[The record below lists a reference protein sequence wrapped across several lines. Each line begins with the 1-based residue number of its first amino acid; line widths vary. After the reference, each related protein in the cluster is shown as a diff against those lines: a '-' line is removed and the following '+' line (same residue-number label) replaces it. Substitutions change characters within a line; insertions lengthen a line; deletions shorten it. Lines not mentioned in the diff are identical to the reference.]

1 MTDQSDF
8 KTLLGKLLEN
18 PVLSLATTIL
28 ALLAL
33 LNTVV
38 GSFGLSPFWSDVVI
52 CLFLGYTI
60 FRWGGIAL
68 SGIRRRER
76 VLELEGTRHEVVS
89 YRRLFVR
96 SLPAILVI
104 VILLLLLSWNA
115 VPVVRHASEANW
127 SVCGSF
133 LKACNSRVCL
143 KFLDSRGRPISPECV
158 SVDDDSGYK
167 HFTAPNWWTYQPKHV
182 AVVCEGTPSEPV
194 ALDQSFFDA
203 TCEGTIE
210 R

>member
-1 MTDQSDF
+1 MTEQSDL

-18 PVLSLATTIL
+18 PLLSLATTIL

-33 LNTVV
+33 LNTIV

-52 CLFLGYTI
+52 CLFLVYTT
-60 FRWGGIAL
+60 FRWGRIAL
-68 SGIRRRER
+68 SGIRRRETIP
-76 VLELEGTRHEVVS
+76 ELDGTRHEVVS
-89 YRRLFVR
+89 YRTLFVR
-96 SLPAILVI
+96 SLSPIVVI
-104 VILLLLLSWNA
+104 VILVLLLSWNA
-115 VPVVRHASEANW
+115 VPVLRQAREANW

-143 KFLDSRGRPISPECV
+143 KFTDSRGRPVSAECL

-167 HFTAPNWWTYQPKHV
+167 NFTAPNWRAYRPKRV
-182 AVVCEGTPSEPV
+182 VVVCEGTPSEPV
-194 ALDQSFFDA
+194 ELDQSFFDA
-203 TCEGTIE
+203 TCEGRIE